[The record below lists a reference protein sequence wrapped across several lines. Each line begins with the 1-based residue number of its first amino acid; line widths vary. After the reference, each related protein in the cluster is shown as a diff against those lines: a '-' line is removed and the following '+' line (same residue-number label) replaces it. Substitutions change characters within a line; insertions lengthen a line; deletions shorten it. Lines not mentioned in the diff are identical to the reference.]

1 MTQTQQE
8 FNQQKENAKDKLLAL
23 QSFLQKGDELGV
35 NVKQS
40 LEKVEIARQKVA
52 QRKLKVALIGGFSEG
67 KTSIVAAWL
76 GESKDNMKISRAESS
91 DEVVIYDVNGNDEI
105 EIIDTP
111 GLFGFKEK
119 GIGADKEK
127 YKDMT
132 KKFVSEAD
140 IVLYVMNP
148 KNPIKESHKED
159 LEWLFK
165 TLNLLPRTI
174 FVLSKFDEVADM
186 EDKEEFNEAFK
197 IKKEESII
205 PRLQSLIKLND
216 DEIKNLQIVAV
227 SANPF
232 NKGLESYWLKA
243 ENKEQFKELS
253 HIESLQSATTTSIQ
267 QNGGFELI
275 ITQAQTSI
283 ISDVLHKELP
293 IALNT
298 KEKITKDARKL
309 KESQEALQKAMSR
322 TEEQIR
328 KARINLRAFIT
339 KYFNNLIAQLQGTS
353 LETFNDFM
361 QEEIGSEGS
370 LMIMEVKNKFEEHCG
385 MIRIELEKSLAR
397 FDAEMGDFE
406 KAISSYGK
414 QGIAVLQKSG
424 VINATNVK
432 LARDVIKTGLE
443 TIGINVGKMLN
454 FKPWGAVNFAK
465 GANTA
470 VAVIG
475 LALEAWDSY
484 KQMEREQ
491 KFQEAKANIKEML
504 ENQMKGILETIDDD
518 SKFLE
523 LFQGYKQLENALNAT
538 HQNLEKIEFFDKE
551 FNEWVEQGKVLAIEY
566 KP

>member
-1 MTQTQQE
+1 MTQIQQE

-40 LEKVEIARQKVA
+40 LEKVEIARQKVS
-52 QRKLKVALIGGFSEG
+52 QRKLKVAFIGGFSEG

-76 GESKDNMKISRAESS
+76 EESKDDMKISSAESS
-91 DEVVIYDVNGNDEI
+91 DEVVIYNVNGNDEI

-186 EDKEEFNEAFK
+186 EDREEFNDVFK
-197 IKKEESII
+197 IKKEQSII
-205 PRLQSLIKLND
+205 PRLQSLIKLSD
-216 DEIKNLQIVAV
+216 DEINNLQIVAV

-232 NKGLESYWLKA
+232 NK
-243 ENKEQFKELS
+243 
-253 HIESLQSATTTSIQ
+253 
-267 QNGGFELI
+267 
-275 ITQAQTSI
+275 
-283 ISDVLHKELP
+283 
-293 IALNT
+293 
-298 KEKITKDARKL
+298 
-309 KESQEALQKAMSR
+309 
-322 TEEQIR
+322 
-328 KARINLRAFIT
+328 
-339 KYFNNLIAQLQGTS
+339 
-353 LETFNDFM
+353 
-361 QEEIGSEGS
+361 
-370 LMIMEVKNKFEEHCG
+370 
-385 MIRIELEKSLAR
+385 
-397 FDAEMGDFE
+397 
-406 KAISSYGK
+406 
-414 QGIAVLQKSG
+414 
-424 VINATNVK
+424 
-432 LARDVIKTGLE
+432 GLE

-470 VAVIG
+470 LAVAGVV
-475 LALEAWDSY
+475 LEVWDTI
-484 KQMEREQ
+484 KRQEMEQ
-491 KFQEAKANIKEML
+491 KFQEAKRELNNLL
-504 ENQMKGILETIDDD
+504 ENQMKDILETINDD
-518 SKFLE
+518 SKFLM
-523 LFQGYKQLENALNAT
+523 LFQGYEELENALNT
-538 HQNLEKIEFFDKE
+538 TQQNLEKIELFNKE
-551 FNEWVEQGKVLAIEY
+551 FNEWVKQGKVLAIEY
-566 KP
+566 KA

>member
-8 FNQQKENAKDKLLAL
+8 FNQQKENAKHKLLAL
-23 QSFLQKGDELGV
+23 QSLLQKGDELGV

-40 LEKVEIARQKVA
+40 LEKVEKAKQKVY

-76 GESKDNMKISRAESS
+76 EESKNNMKISSAESS
-91 DEVVIYDVNGNDEI
+91 NEVVIYDVNGNDEI

-119 GIGADKEK
+119 GIGADNQK

-165 TLNLLPRTI
+165 TLNLLSRTI

-186 EDKEEFNEAFK
+186 EDKEEFDDVFK
-197 IKKEESII
+197 IKKEQNII

-267 QNGGFELI
+267 QNGGFGVI

-283 ISDVLHKELP
+283 VSDVLHKELP

-322 TEEQIR
+322 TKEQIR
-328 KARINLRAFIT
+328 KARIDLRDFIT
-339 KYFNNLIAQLQGTS
+339 RYFNDLIAQLQGTS

-361 QEEIGSEGS
+361 QREIGSEGS
-370 LMIMEVKNKFEEHCG
+370 LMITQVENKFEEHCG
-385 MIRIELEKSLAR
+385 RIYMELEKSIAR

-414 QGIAVLQKSG
+414 QGIDMLQG
-424 VINATNVK
+424 VINTKNIK

-465 GANTA
+465 NANILLA
-470 VAVIG
+470 VFGI
-475 LALEAWDSY
+475 ALEVWDSY
-484 KQMEREQ
+484 KQQQREQ
-491 KFQEAKANIKEML
+491 KFQEAKVEL
-504 ENQMKGILETIDDD
+504 EKKLKKQMTDILETIKDD

-523 LFQGYKQLENALNAT
+523 LFQGYKELENALNVT
-538 HQNLEKIEFFDKE
+538 QQNLEKIELFNKE
-551 FNEWVEQGKVLAIEY
+551 FNEWVEQGQQL
-566 KP
+566 

>member
-52 QRKLKVALIGGFSEG
+52 QQKLKVALIGGFSEG

-76 GESKDNMKISRAESS
+76 EESKDDMKISSAESS
-91 DEVVIYDVNGNDEI
+91 DEVVIYNVNGNDEI

-186 EDKEEFNEAFK
+186 EDIEEFNDVFK
-197 IKKEESII
+197 IKKEQNII
-205 PRLQSLIKLND
+205 PRLQSLIKLSD
-216 DEIKNLQIVAV
+216 DEINNLQIVAI

-243 ENKEQFKELS
+243 ENKEQFKKLS
-253 HIESLQSATTTSIQ
+253 HIESLQSATTTNIQ
-267 QNGGFELI
+267 QNGGFEVI

-283 ISDVLHKELP
+283 VSDVLHKELP
-293 IALNT
+293 VALSTQANIT
-298 KEKITKDARKL
+298 KETRKL
-309 KESQEALQKAMSR
+309 KEDKEALQKSMSR
-322 TEEQIR
+322 TKEQIS
-328 KARINLRAFIT
+328 KARINLKDFIT
-339 KYFNNLIAQLQGTS
+339 QYFNGLIAQLQGTS
-353 LETFNDFM
+353 LETFDDFM
-361 QEEIGSEGS
+361 RREIGSEGS
-370 LMIMEVKNKFEEHCG
+370 LMITQVENKFEEHCTI
-385 MIRIELEKSLAR
+385 IRIELEKSISRL
-397 FDAEMGDFE
+397 DAQMQDFE

-414 QGIAVLQKSG
+414 QGISMLQKSG
-424 VINATNVK
+424 VINANNVK

-454 FKPWGAVNFAK
+454 FKP
-465 GANTA
+465 
-470 VAVIG
+470 
-475 LALEAWDSY
+475 
-484 KQMEREQ
+484 
-491 KFQEAKANIKEML
+491 
-504 ENQMKGILETIDDD
+504 
-518 SKFLE
+518 
-523 LFQGYKQLENALNAT
+523 
-538 HQNLEKIEFFDKE
+538 
-551 FNEWVEQGKVLAIEY
+551 
-566 KP
+566 

>member
-8 FNQQKENAKDKLLAL
+8 FNQQKENAKDKLFAL
-23 QSFLQKGDELGV
+23 QSFLQNGDELGV

-76 GESKDNMKISRAESS
+76 EESKDNMKISSAESS

-119 GIGADKEK
+119 GIGADSQK

-186 EDKEEFNEAFK
+186 EDREEFNDVFK
-197 IKKEESII
+197 IKKEQNII

-253 HIESLQSATTTSIQ
+253 YIESLQSATTTNIQ
-267 QNGGFELI
+267 QNGGFEAI

-283 ISDVLHKELP
+283 VSDVLHKELP
-293 IALNT
+293 VALKT
-298 KEKITKDARKL
+298 KEKITKDTRKL
-309 KESQEALQKAMSR
+309 KESQEVLQKSMR
-322 TEEQIR
+322 HTEEQIR
-328 KARINLRAFIT
+328 EARINLRAFIT
-339 KYFNNLIAQLQGTS
+339 RYFSDLKAQLQGTS

-361 QEEIGSEGS
+361 QREIGNEGI
-370 LMIMEVKNKFEEHCG
+370 LMITQVENKFEEHCG
-385 MIRIELEKSLAR
+385 RIRKELEKSIVR

-414 QGIAVLQKSG
+414 QGISMLQKSG
-424 VINATNVK
+424 VINPTNVK
-432 LARDVIKTGLE
+432 LARNVIKTGLE
-443 TIGINVGKMLN
+443 TIGVNVGKMLN
-454 FKPWGAVNFAK
+454 FKPWGAVKLAK
-465 GANTA
+465 GANITLA
-470 VAVIG
+470 VLGI
-475 LALEAWDSY
+475 ALEVWGSY
-484 KQMEREQ
+484 KEWEREQ
-491 KFQEAKANIKEML
+491 KFQEYKKDL
-504 ENQMKGILETIDDD
+504 DKKLDNQMKDILETINND

-523 LFQGYKQLENALNAT
+523 LFQGYKELENALNT
-538 HQNLEKIEFFDKE
+538 TQQNLEKIELFNKK
-551 FNEWVEQGKVLAIEY
+551 FNEWVEQGKMLQIEY
-566 KP
+566 KS

>member
-23 QSFLQKGDELGV
+23 QSFLQKGDEFGV
-35 NVKQS
+35 NIKQS

-52 QRKLKVALIGGFSEG
+52 QQKLKVALIGGFSEG

-76 GESKDNMKISRAESS
+76 EESKDNMKISSAESS
-91 DEVVIYDVNGNDEI
+91 DEVVIYNVNGNDEI

-186 EDKEEFNEAFK
+186 EDIEEFNEAFK
-197 IKKEESII
+197 IKKEQNII
-205 PRLQSLIKLND
+205 PRLQSLIKLSD
-216 DEIKNLQIVAV
+216 DEINNLQIVAI

-243 ENKEQFKELS
+243 ENKEQFKKLS
-253 HIESLQSATTTSIQ
+253 HIESLQSATTTNIQ
-267 QNGGFELI
+267 QNGGFEVI

-283 ISDVLHKELP
+283 VSDVLHKELP
-293 IALNT
+293 VALST
-298 KEKITKDARKL
+298 KEKITKEARKL
-309 KESQEALQKAMSR
+309 KESKEALQKSMSR
-322 TEEQIR
+322 TKEQIS
-328 KARINLRAFIT
+328 KARINLKDFIAR
-339 KYFNNLIAQLQGTS
+339 YFNGLIAQLQGTS

-361 QEEIGSEGS
+361 QREIGSEGS
-370 LMIMEVKNKFEEHCG
+370 LMITQVENKFEEHCAI
-385 MIRIELEKSLAR
+385 IRIELEKSISRL
-397 FDAEMGDFE
+397 DAQMQDFE

-414 QGIAVLQKSG
+414 QGISMLQKSG
-424 VINATNVK
+424 VINANNVK

-443 TIGINVGKMLN
+443 TIGINVSKMLN
-454 FKPWGAVNFAK
+454 FKPWGAINFAK

-470 VAVIG
+470 LAVLGI
-475 LALEAWDSY
+475 ALEVWNFY
-484 KQMEREQ
+484 KQREREQ
-491 KFQEAKANIKEML
+491 KFQEAKRELNDLLK
-504 ENQMKGILETIDDD
+504 NQMKDILETIKDDK
-518 SKFLE
+518 KFLM
-523 LFQGYKQLENALNAT
+523 LFQGYEELENALNTT
-538 HQNLEKIEFFDKE
+538 HQNLEKIELFNQE
-551 FNEWVEQGKVLAIEY
+551 FNEWIEQGKRLQIAY

>member
-8 FNQQKENAKDKLLAL
+8 FNQQKENAKHKLLAL
-23 QSFLQKGDELGV
+23 QSLLQKGDELGV

-40 LEKVEIARQKVA
+40 LEKVEKAKQKVY

-76 GESKDNMKISRAESS
+76 EESKNNMKISSAESS
-91 DEVVIYDVNGNDEI
+91 NEVVIYDVNGNDEI

-119 GIGADKEK
+119 GIGADNQK

-165 TLNLLPRTI
+165 TLNLLSRTI

-186 EDKEEFNEAFK
+186 EDKEEFDDVFK
-197 IKKEESII
+197 IKKEQNII

-267 QNGGFELI
+267 QNGGFGVI

-283 ISDVLHKELP
+283 VSDVLHKELP

-322 TEEQIR
+322 TKEQIR
-328 KARINLRAFIT
+328 KARIDLRDFIT
-339 KYFNNLIAQLQGTS
+339 RYFNDLIAQLQGTS

-361 QEEIGSEGS
+361 QREIGSEGS
-370 LMIMEVKNKFEEHCG
+370 LMITQVENKFEEHCG
-385 MIRIELEKSLAR
+385 RIYMELEKSIAR

-414 QGIAVLQKSG
+414 QGIDMLQG
-424 VINATNVK
+424 VINTKNIK

-465 GANTA
+465 NANILLA
-470 VAVIG
+470 VFGI
-475 LALEAWDSY
+475 ALEVWDSY
-484 KQMEREQ
+484 KQQQREQ
-491 KFQEAKANIKEML
+491 KFQEAKVEL
-504 ENQMKGILETIDDD
+504 EKKLKKQMTDILETIKDD

-523 LFQGYKQLENALNAT
+523 LFQGYKELENALNVT
-538 HQNLEKIEFFDKE
+538 QQNLEKIELFNKE
-551 FNEWVEQGKVLAIEY
+551 FNEWVEQVKVLEIDY